1 MAKYLAFKIGDAFQ
15 IGDLGIGDKS
25 RPAYL
30 TIGGFVSTVLPNVYV
45 LAGLILFF
53 LIILGGIG
61 LISAGG
67 DTEKIQAGS
76 KKITIAII
84 GFGVIFLSY
93 WIIQVISLLTGIEI
107 FG

>member
-1 MAKYLAFKIGDAFQ
+1 MAKFNIGDAFQ
-15 IGDLGIGDKS
+15 IGNTGIGTK
-25 RPAYL
+25 PGYG

-84 GFGVIFLSY
+84 GFAVIFMSY

-107 FG
+107 FS

>member
-1 MAKYLAFKIGDAFQ
+1 MALNIGEAFKIGGNP
-15 IGDLGIGDKS
+15 IGTKPG
-25 RPAYL
+25 YT

-53 LIILGGIG
+53 LILLGGIG

-67 DTEKIQAGS
+67 DPEKISAGS

-84 GFGVIFLSY
+84 GFAVIFVSY
-93 WIIQVISLLTGIEI
+93 WIIEIIQILTGVKI
-107 FG
+107 FSSSGL